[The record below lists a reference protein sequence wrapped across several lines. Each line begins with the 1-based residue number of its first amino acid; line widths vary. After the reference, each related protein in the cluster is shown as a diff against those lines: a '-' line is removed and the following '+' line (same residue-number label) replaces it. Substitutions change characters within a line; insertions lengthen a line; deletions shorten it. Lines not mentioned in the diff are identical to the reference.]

1 MNPTSNTTPTNQPKP
16 RDPIYSSY
24 IQPFSLFHLMIRM
37 SVKLKILSIW
47 RPTSSSTNN
56 FLRSYN
62 SHHPSISTTN
72 KRLILPT
79 NTYLYTRTYMTT
91 SPGLT
96 YSYNMIYLNSSR
108 NKPSP
113 FRPNRRRIRISLRI

>member
-1 MNPTSNTTPTNQPKP
+1 MNSTSNTTPINQPKS
-16 RDPIYSSY
+16 RYPIYSSY
-24 IQPFSLFHLMIRM
+24 IQPFSLLHPMIRM
-37 SVKLKILSIW
+37 SIKLKILSTW

-79 NTYLYTRTYMTT
+79 NTYLYPRTYMTT
-91 SPGLT
+91 SSSLT
-96 YSYNMIYLNSSR
+96 YSYNMIYLNPSR

-113 FRPNRRRIRISLRI
+113 FRPNRRRIRTSFRI